1 LLFMNR
7 HRVATRDEGWARLGA
22 AQTLNKSENYS
33 PSGLPYVVHISDP
46 PTTEERLQLAACR
59 LLRQPIVLVPGKCLS
74 IEEWIEKYG
83 EQGSADR
90 Q

>member
-1 LLFMNR
+1 VSK
-7 HRVATRDEGWARLGA
+7 RVASKANAQDVA
-22 AQTLNKSENYS
+22 AEIIRRVRAGTANSDS

-46 PTTEERLQLAACR
+46 PTADERLQLAACR
-59 LLRQPIVLVPGKCLS
+59 LLRQPIVIVPGKCLT
-74 IEEWIEKYG
+74 IEEWVKKYG

>member
-1 LLFMNR
+1 VPR
-7 HRVATRDEGWARLGA
+7 RVASKPNAQDVA
-22 AQTLNKSENYS
+22 AEIIRRVRAGSANSDS
-33 PSGLPYVVHISDP
+33 PGGLPYVVHISDP

-74 IEEWIEKYG
+74 IEEWVEKYG

>member
-1 LLFMNR
+1 MDEKMVTGKSKAEF
-7 HRVATRDEGWARLGA
+7 VADVR
-22 AQTLNKSENYS
+22 NKTIYS

-74 IEEWIEKYG
+74 IEEWVEKYG